1 MYEDRFK
8 LYVLCNKKCEN
19 RRQSS
24 WEENWWRIAFGK
36 PNVPTPNYV
45 NISLFSLPTRSMKE
59 LRALIA

>member
-1 MYEDRFK
+1 MFYATKNVKTIDNQAGR
-8 LYVLCNKKCEN
+8 
-19 RRQSS
+19 
-24 WEENWWRIAFGK
+24 ENWWSIAFGK